1 MQNRSFDASNRKNM
15 PFSLFNAKHW
25 HDRAEE
31 ARAMSKQMT
40 HTETKGIMERIAK
53 GYDEMA
59 RRAERAEDLEKQD
72 KLRD

>member
-1 MQNRSFDASNRKNM
+1 
-15 PFSLFNAKHW
+15 
-25 HDRAEE
+25 
-31 ARAMSKQMT
+31 MSKQMT